1 MEPPRNL
8 QVSRGHTFMQI
19 IAGLE
24 TTMDPDFVGDN
35 DMVSM
40 YILHLKIC
48 NMNVFAYEWKNIYY
62 VYDM

>member
-24 TTMDPDFVGDN
+24 MTMDSDFVGDN

-48 NMNVFAYEWKNIYY
+48 NMNVFVYE
-62 VYDM
+62 